1 MSSIFLGYAKLM
13 QYFKTFGGRTE
24 MCNLNYVF
32 NKSHEFVNKRILFK
46 HQPIMLKNKIVQ

>member
-46 HQPIMLKNKIVQ
+46 HQPIMLKNKTVQ